1 MYINAVLHALNRV
14 GKGVGAR
21 QFWSFRTGRR
31 YAGVFWYNHTHA
43 AHGSS
48 QVGKAALVGWHA
60 MDVMITDGCT
70 SKLHWI
76 GCHFLQVVLWTVLYS
91 SLSWFIS
98 VVLVYLVDKE
108 CLLAIPCLLN
118 SREPP
123 CKPPRTQM
131 RRRRRPLHIE
141 NVTHLRAEV
150 FNTGRSH
157 FSQYTITYIES
168 GSKRNTQL
176 IHSQGGKKNDTRD
189 ERTREVVCWRSEV
202 SDRGFGRCRSE
213 KLLSEAKCW
222 HSLVI
227 RNSR

>member
-1 MYINAVLHALNRV
+1 MACYGCHD
-14 GKGVGAR
+14 
-21 QFWSFRTGRR
+21 
-31 YAGVFWYNHTHA
+31 
-43 AHGSS
+43 HG
-48 QVGKAALVGWHA
+48 WMH
-60 MDVMITDGCT
+60 
-70 SKLHWI
+70 KLHWI
-76 GCHFLQVVLWTVLYS
+76 GGHFLQVVLWTVLYS

-131 RRRRRPLHIE
+131 RRRRRPLHIG

-176 IHSQGGKKNDTRD
+176 IHSQGGKKNGHAGREDERGRVLAVRERD
-189 ERTREVVCWRSEV
+189 E
-202 SDRGFGRCRSE
+202 
-213 KLLSEAKCW
+213 LYQA
-222 HSLVI
+222 I
-227 RNSR
+227 RYL